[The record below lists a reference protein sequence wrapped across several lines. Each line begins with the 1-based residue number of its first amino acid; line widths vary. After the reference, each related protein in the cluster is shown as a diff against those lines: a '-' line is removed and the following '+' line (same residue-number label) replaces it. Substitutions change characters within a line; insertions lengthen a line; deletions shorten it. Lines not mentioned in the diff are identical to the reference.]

1 MQARVPLWVG
11 GSSPA
16 AVRRAAL
23 KADGWLPQG
32 DPRER
37 LPGQIA
43 TLRRL
48 REEAGVRDPLTVGAI
63 TEPLYV
69 GEPGWA
75 TGRRTLSGPPEALAE
90 SLRAYRAMGVDQIQ
104 VRFRSRGS
112 GELVDQMAAFGAAC
126 GAPSRLN
133 GRGCPSGRAGGA
145 DCRTRPRETDMGKLD
160 GRVVL
165 ITGAA
170 RGQGEQEAR
179 LFAREGAAVVVADV
193 LDDQGEA
200 LAKEIG
206 ARYVH
211 LDVREEDDW
220 RAAVARAKEAY
231 GRIDGLVNNAGILR
245 FNELVDTP
253 LEEFQQVVQVNQVGV
268 FLGIRTVAPEIAR
281 AGGGTIVNTASYA
294 GLTGMACVGAYAATK
309 HAIVGLTRVAA
320 LELAAKRIRVNAVCP
335 GAIDTAMS
343 NPAQLDPDADPAV
356 SAATSRALDE
366 LYRKL
371 VPLGRIGRPEEVA
384 RLALFLTGEDSSYIT
399 GQPFVIDGGWLA
411 GVSVI

>member
-1 MQARVPLWVG
+1 
-11 GSSPA
+11 
-16 AVRRAAL
+16 
-23 KADGWLPQG
+23 
-32 DPRER
+32 
-37 LPGQIA
+37 
-43 TLRRL
+43 
-48 REEAGVRDPLTVGAI
+48 
-63 TEPLYV
+63 
-69 GEPGWA
+69 
-75 TGRRTLSGPPEALAE
+75 
-90 SLRAYRAMGVDQIQ
+90 
-104 VRFRSRGS
+104 
-112 GELVDQMAAFGAAC
+112 
-126 GAPSRLN
+126 
-133 GRGCPSGRAGGA
+133 
-145 DCRTRPRETDMGKLD
+145 MGKLD

-179 LFAREGAAVVVADV
+179 LFVREGARVVLADV

-211 LDVREEDDW
+211 LDVRGEDDW
-220 RAAVARAKEAY
+220 RAAVAVAKEAY

-268 FLGIRTVAPEIAR
+268 FLGIRTVAPEIAS

-294 GLTGMACVGAYAATK
+294 GLTGMAWVGAYAATK

-320 LELAAKRIRVNAVCP
+320 LELAAKGIRVNAVCP

-343 NPAQLDPDADPAV
+343 NPAQLDPDADPAD
-356 SAATSRALDE
+356 SERTSRALDE